1 MKRTLLVILAA
12 LLAVGGMPCLQ
23 TAGTAADGRKLWAT
37 VGDNDTHLLPDSYEK
52 TLKKYTDG
60 HTQRGAQLV
69 GLGLEKRPCEQPF
82 RLFYT
87 AGGYSASR
95 ACDWGSGERNR
106 CSDQK
111 RKHYRYLFI

>member
-60 HTQRGAQLV
+60 TLKEVRNWSGWK
-69 GLGLEKRPCEQPF
+69 KRPCEQPF